1 MSDEPLIEIMIP
13 AFNEANHIAEAVTN
27 ALTVGPVFVL
37 DSMSTDGTPEL
48 AKAAGATVVQQKWL
62 GYARQKN
69 WGLDNLPWKGKW
81 VFILDADERITP
93 ELRDEL
99 IALAKS
105 DPMEV
110 GFYVNRV
117 VIFMGREVRH
127 GGLYPSWNL
136 RFFKRGKCRYEDRE
150 VHEHMIADG
159 GTRYMKHEMLH
170 IRRET
175 MDVYFAKHIRYADLE
190 SDEWVRM
197 KLGQSKSAAAEK
209 LFGRTMRLRQW
220 LRRDIWPITPGRPFV
235 RFVYQYLYKLGFLD
249 GKAGWHL
256 AQLMFSY
263 EYMIGLMYEQKLRDH
278 RRGRSAVK

>member
-1 MSDEPLIEIMIP
+1 MSDPLIEIMIP
-13 AFNEANHIAEAVTN
+13 AFNESNHIAEAVTN
-27 ALTVGPVFVL
+27 ALELGPVYVL
-37 DSMSTDGTPEL
+37 DSMSTDGTPDL
-48 AKAAGATVVQQKWL
+48 ARAAGATVVQQPWL

-69 WGLDNLPWKGKW
+69 WGLDNLPFKGQW

-93 ELRDEL
+93 ELRREL
-99 IALAKS
+99 LAVAKS

-110 GFYVNRV
+110 GFYINRV
-117 VIFMGREVRH
+117 VIFMGREIRH

-136 RFFKRGKCRYEDRE
+136 RFFKRDKCRYEDRK

-159 GTRYMKHEMLH
+159 ATRYLKHEMLH

-197 KLGQSKSAAAEK
+197 KLGQSKSAAAK
-209 LFGRTMRLRQW
+209 NLFGRTMRLRQW

-235 RFVYQYLYKLGFLD
+235 RFVYQYLYKRGFLD

-278 RRGRSAVK
+278 RRGKTAK